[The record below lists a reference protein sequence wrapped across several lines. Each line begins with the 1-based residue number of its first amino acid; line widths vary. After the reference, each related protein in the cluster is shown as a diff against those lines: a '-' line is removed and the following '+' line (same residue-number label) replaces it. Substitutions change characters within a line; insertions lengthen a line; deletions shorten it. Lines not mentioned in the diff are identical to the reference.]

1 LNIFQKSQMLLRDMY
16 YQFLTTH
23 LHQIS
28 RLTDMVESLQSQIM
42 QLDNRRESSRKTSSA
57 RGSKSIKK
65 TKKNKAIAKKPKGK
79 SSKRKK

>member
-1 LNIFQKSQMLLRDMY
+1 MLLRDMY

-42 QLDNRRESSRKTSSA
+42 QLVAAKLVQQEEVRASRKQK
-57 RGSKSIKK
+57 RIKQ
-65 TKKNKAIAKKPKGK
+65 
-79 SSKRKK
+79 

>member
-1 LNIFQKSQMLLRDMY
+1 MNIFQKSQMLLRDMY

-42 QLDNRRESSRKTSSA
+42 QLVAAKLVQQEEVRASRKQK
-57 RGSKSIKK
+57 RIKQ
-65 TKKNKAIAKKPKGK
+65 
-79 SSKRKK
+79 